1 MFYSVIHWNSH
12 VQISYVLVPILSHLT
27 VDEFSVHDSF
37 SFVTK
42 ISEEYCLD
50 HFVASLNVNNLFPN
64 IYLGKAIDIWINEL
78 FFKRDTIQNLG
89 RNPANICLVVDVLKT
104 FSRGLSSYLQK
115 ASSRSLDQDEY
126 IRLTHRSLED
136 VFKTSWS
143 KPIYSPWSYVF
154 KTSCKNV
161 FKTSSRHL
169 QDVFKTSLR
178 CLQDIIKTSN

>member
-1 MFYSVIHWNSH
+1 MFYSVSHWNSH

-78 FFKRDTIQNLG
+78 FFKRDTIQNLD
-89 RNPANICLVVDVLKT
+89 RNPANICLYEDILET
-104 FSRGLSSYLQK
+104 FSRGLSS
-115 ASSRSLDQDEY
+115 SPSEG
-126 IRLTHRSLED
+126 
-136 VFKTSWS
+136 VFKKSWS
-143 KPIYSPWSYVF
+143 RRIYSSYTQVF
-154 KTSCKNV
+154 RRRPLDVLIKTDIFTLVIN
-161 FKTSSRHL
+161 L
-169 QDVFKTSLR
+169 QDVLQKSL
-178 CLQDIIKTSN
+178 